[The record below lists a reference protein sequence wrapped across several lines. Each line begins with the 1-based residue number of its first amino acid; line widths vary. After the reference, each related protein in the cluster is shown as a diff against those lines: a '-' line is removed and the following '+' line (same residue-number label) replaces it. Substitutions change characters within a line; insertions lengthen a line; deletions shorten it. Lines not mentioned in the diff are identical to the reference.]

1 MFRKILLAVD
11 GSSHSDLAVDYA
23 GKLAAAFDATLLI
36 VHAYAQTSDLLGYDD
51 IEKRVA
57 ARKTAGQGVI
67 DRARQRLADS
77 SLTITEDLLEGPEAE
92 AILAAATAQK
102 VDLVVMGTRGLGA
115 IKGMLFGSV
124 SHKVAQHVHCPVM
137 LIR

>member
-11 GSSHSDLAVDYA
+11 GSPNSDLAVDYA
-23 GKLAAAFDATLLI
+23 AKLAAAFDATLLI

-57 ARKTAGQGVI
+57 ARKTTGQGVI
-67 DRARQRLADS
+67 DRARQRLAGS
-77 SLTITEDLLEGPEAE
+77 SATITEDLLEGPEAE
-92 AILAAATAQK
+92 AILAAADAQK

>member
-1 MFRKILLAVD
+1 MFQKILLAVD

-23 GKLAAAFDATLLI
+23 GKLAATFNATLLI

-57 ARKTAGQGVI
+57 ARKTTGQGVI
-67 DRARQRLADS
+67 DKARERLAGS
-77 SLTITEDLLEGPEAE
+77 SVTITEDLLEGPETE
-92 AILAAATAQK
+92 AIIAAADTQQ